1 MRTHVAWDV
10 LQHCGSIWW
19 WKPARCTSAW
29 WRQGKQTLNPKPS
42 TFLISCS
49 FRQENSS
56 EACCLGEISLLQSTD
71 NWSWAESKFGLCF
84 YCLVIVEYGDSK
96 FDHHLM
102 SVTCLWLGQIITGLE
117 EVIVGMKPGG
127 LSIATQSKVC
137 VYGESVAA
145 VVTN

>member
-1 MRTHVAWDV
+1 MR
-10 LQHCGSIWW
+10 
-19 WKPARCTSAW
+19 
-29 WRQGKQTLNPKPS
+29 
-42 TFLISCS
+42 FL
-49 FRQENSS
+49 
-56 EACCLGEISLLQSTD
+56 CCKVPTTEVEQ
-71 NWSWAESKFGLCF
+71 NH

-96 FDHHLM
+96 FDHRLM

-137 VYGESVAA
+137 VYGESVVA